1 MLFKSAAIC
10 ALALAGGGAFASPAA
25 ARDYSL
31 KIAKSSSTV
40 QDAFDATFSGK
51 SSDSKFSIAI
61 RDNAGTVTQ
70 NGVTTN
76 VVVSQQIP
84 WSPYTLYALMG
95 VNSQAVLMG
104 WVYCEGNS
112 LVDLWLEDTLGAAG
126 FTASTVTGACNVSG
140 SAKNVAFSTPSESLN
155 VKLPASYP
163 TMDGGT
169 SLSLTAN
176 GPGSVQLNSK
186 PYDLAP
192 FAIVDCSDC
201 NAGSVDGGWVEI
213 HSVMKA
219 RQSDNI
225 CLGIF
230 YLPIKHTATIDLQYV
245 NCFTEN
251 VGSQSFRATYSIP
264 GKKTLAMS
272 AKKMSTP
279 HLPH

>member
-1 MLFKSAAIC
+1 MLFKSAFASV
-10 ALALAGGGAFASPAA
+10 LALAAGALASPAA
-25 ARDYSL
+25 TRDYSL

-40 QDAFDATFSGK
+40 QDAFDASFSGR
-51 SSDSKFSIAI
+51 SSDSQFSISV
-61 RDNAGTVTQ
+61 RDNAGTVTS

-95 VNSQAVLMG
+95 VNSKAVVVG
-104 WVYCEGNS
+104 WVYCEGDS

-126 FTASTVTGACNVSG
+126 FTSSTVTGSCSASG
-140 SAKNVAFSTPSESLN
+140 SSKNVPFTTPAETLN

-163 TMDGGT
+163 TMDGGA
-169 SLSLTAN
+169 SLSLTNN
-176 GPGSVQLNSK
+176 GPGSVQLNGK

-192 FAIVDCSDC
+192 FTIVDCLSC
-201 NAGSVDGGWVEI
+201 NASTVDGGWMEV
-213 HSVMKA
+213 HSVMAAK
-219 RQSDNI
+219 QSSNV

-230 YLPIKHTATIDLQYV
+230 YLPLKHTATIALDYV

-251 VGSQSFRATYSIP
+251 VGDQTFRATYNIP
-264 GKKTLAMS
+264 SKKTMS
-272 AKKMSTP
+272 ASSKVMSAP

>member
-1 MLFKSAAIC
+1 MHFKSAAIC
-10 ALALAGGGAFASPAA
+10 ALALAGGAFASSAA
-25 ARDYSL
+25 TRDYSL
-31 KIAKSSSTV
+31 QIAKSSSTV
-40 QDAFDATFSGK
+40 QDAFDASFNGA
-51 SSDSKFSIAI
+51 SSDSQFSITI
-61 RDNAGTVTQ
+61 SNNAGTVTQ

-95 VNSQAVLMG
+95 INSDAVLMG
-104 WVYCEGNS
+104 WVYCQGNS

-126 FTASTVTGACNVSG
+126 FTSSTVTGACNVS
-140 SAKNVAFSTPSESLN
+140 SSTQNVAFNTPSETLN
-155 VKLPASYP
+155 VNLPASYP
-163 TMDGGT
+163 TMDGGA
-169 SLSLTAN
+169 SLSLTSS

-192 FAIVDCSDC
+192 FAIVDCSAC

-219 RQSDNI
+219 QQSDNV

-230 YLPIKHTATIDLQYV
+230 YLPVQHTATIALQYV
-245 NCFTEN
+245 NCIVEN
-251 VGSQSFRATYSIP
+251 VGSQTFTATYSIP
-264 GKKTLAMS
+264 EKKTMAKFAKHMS
-272 AKKMSTP
+272 SP